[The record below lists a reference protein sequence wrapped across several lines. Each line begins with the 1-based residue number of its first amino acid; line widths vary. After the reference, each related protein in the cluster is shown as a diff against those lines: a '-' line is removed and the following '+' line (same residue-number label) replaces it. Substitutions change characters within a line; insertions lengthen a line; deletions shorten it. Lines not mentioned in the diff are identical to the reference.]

1 MHSYNKS
8 LSLISGKILNIEN
21 NISKIKENNII
32 NPGMIDMDV
41 IEDKKH
47 SMEKYCQELLL
58 NIIKSI
64 DLNGMKDKSGKY
76 LKDFDIVNVI
86 SIFIE
91 LIKTTRYFY
100 YNYAWGLF
108 INEHIFKILEKNPT
122 NEKQQIIYNYFII
135 LLTQILN
142 KERPAY
148 QEKGK
153 IYPEFDYENIFY
165 NLKRN
170 YWYNF
175 VELIIIFIPKILAT
189 NFIESSKENK
199 LI

>member
-1 MHSYNKS
+1 
-8 LSLISGKILNIEN
+8 
-21 NISKIKENNII
+21 
-32 NPGMIDMDV
+32 
-41 IEDKKH
+41 
-47 SMEKYCQELLL
+47 MEKYSQELLL
-58 NIIKSI
+58 NLIKSI

-76 LKDFDIVNVI
+76 LKNFDIENVI

-91 LIKTTRYFY
+91 LIKTSRYFY
-100 YNYAWGLF
+100 YNYAWNLF
-108 INEHIFKILEKNPT
+108 INAHIFKILEKNPI
-122 NEKQQIIYNYFII
+122 NEKQQNIYNYFII

-165 NLKRN
+165 NLKRD

-199 LI
+199 LGIRIIHLMD